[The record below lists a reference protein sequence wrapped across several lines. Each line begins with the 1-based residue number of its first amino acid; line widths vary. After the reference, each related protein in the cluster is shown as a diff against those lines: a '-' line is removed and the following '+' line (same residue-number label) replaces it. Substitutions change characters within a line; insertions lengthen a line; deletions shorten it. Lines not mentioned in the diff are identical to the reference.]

1 MNGQEFRLRSLRTV
15 RRDGTIQEVPDPDEA
30 LEILRHSTS
39 HLMALAVIELYPEVH
54 LGIGPPT
61 SEGFYYD
68 FEMPNRLSEDDLAKI
83 EERMEALRQEDI
95 AFEPEIVE
103 QEESL
108 AFFQGKGERLKAEL
122 VQDRTGQVLSH
133 FRLGQLEDF
142 CTGPHV
148 VSTSQLGAFKL
159 LSIAGSYWKG
169 DEHREQLQRI
179 YGTSFFTQEELEDYL
194 SRMEEAKKR
203 DHRRLGRELDLYS
216 IQDHVAPGLIFWHP
230 KGAKVRTLI
239 EEFLRI
245 EHEDRGY
252 SFVYTPHIAKSDLWK
267 TSGHYD
273 YFLENMYTLPVDEEE
288 YVLKPMNCPG
298 HILIYQSTK
307 RSYRELPVRLAE
319 FGTVYRY
326 EKSGTLHG
334 MLRVRGFTQDDAH
347 IFCHPDH
354 VFTEVIET
362 LNLAEHILQSF
373 GFDRQQVMLSVWDPN
388 DPKHYA
394 GAREDWERAESV
406 LLRALTEKG
415 WDYERHEGEA
425 AFYGPKIDI
434 NLIDAL
440 GRSWQLTTLQFDFNL
455 PARFNITYVGPD
467 SKEQH
472 VIMLHRA
479 LLGSMERFMGILVEH
494 YGGAFPLWLAPV
506 QALVLPVSEKHQA
519 YAEEVRDKLRLE
531 SLRVDVDLRNE
542 KLGYKIRS
550 AQVSKIPYM
559 LVVGDREVESGN
571 VSVRNRLEGDQ
582 GSMGLDSFA
591 TIVQDLIKKKAT
603 RA

>member
-1 MNGQEFRLRSLRTV
+1 MVPVRSLRTV
-15 RRDGTIQEVPDPDEA
+15 TRDGTIQEVPDPDEA
-30 LEILRHSTS
+30 LAILRHSTS

-68 FEMPNRLSEDDLAKI
+68 FEMPNRLSDDDLAKI
-83 EERMEALRQEDI
+83 EEKMEALRQQDI

-103 QEESL
+103 PQESL
-108 AFFQGKGERLKAEL
+108 AFFKEKGERLKAEL

-179 YGTSFFTQEELEDYL
+179 YGTSFFTQEELDDYL
-194 SRMEEAKKR
+194 SRMEEARKR
-203 DHRRLGRELDLYS
+203 DHRRLGRDLDLYS
-216 IQDHVAPGLIFWHP
+216 IQDQVAPGLIFWHP
-230 KGAKVRTLI
+230 KGAKVRALI

-273 YFLENMYTLPVDEEE
+273 YFLENMYTLPMDEEE

-354 VFTEVIET
+354 VFTEVLET
-362 LNLAEHILQSF
+362 LDLAEHILQSF
-373 GFDRQQVMLSVWDPN
+373 GFERQQVMLSVWDPN
-388 DPKHYA
+388 DPEHYA

-406 LLRALTEKG
+406 LLQALTEKG

-434 NLIDAL
+434 SLVDAL
-440 GRSWQLTTLQFDFNL
+440 GRSWQVTTLQFDFNL

-506 QALVLPVSEKHQA
+506 QAIVLPVSEKHQA
-519 YAEEVRDKLRLE
+519 YAEEVRDKLRSK
-531 SLRVDVDLRNE
+531 SLRVDADLRNE
-542 KLGYKIRS
+542 KLGYKIRA
-550 AQVSKIPYM
+550 AQVNKIPYM
-559 LVVGDREVESGN
+559 LIVGDREVESGK
-571 VSVRNRLEGDQ
+571 VSVRNRFEGDQ
-582 GSMGLDSFA
+582 GSTGLDSFA
-591 TIVQDLIKKKAT
+591 TMVQDLIREKAT
-603 RA
+603 RP

>member
-1 MNGQEFRLRSLRTV
+1 MG
-15 RRDGTIQEVPDPDEA
+15 
-30 LEILRHSTS
+30 ILRHSTS
-39 HLMALAVIELYPEVH
+39 HLLALAVIELYPEVH

-68 FEMPNRLSEDDLAKI
+68 FEMPHRLNDDDLARI
-83 EERMEALRQEDI
+83 EEKMEALRQQDI
-95 AFEPEIVE
+95 VFEPEIVE

-108 AFFQGKGERLKAEL
+108 AFFEGKGERLKAEL
-122 VQDRTGQVLSH
+122 VRDRTGQVLSH

-179 YGTSFFTQEELEDYL
+179 YGTSFFTQEELDDYL
-194 SRMEEAKKR
+194 SRMEEARKR
-203 DHRRLGRELDLYS
+203 DHRRLGRDLDLYS
-216 IQDHVAPGLIFWHP
+216 IQDQVAPGLIFWHP
-230 KGAKVRTLI
+230 KGAKVRAVI

-273 YFLENMYTLPVDEEE
+273 YFLEHMYTLPMNEEE

-354 VFTEVIET
+354 VFTEVVET
-362 LNLAEHILQSF
+362 LDLAEHILQSF
-373 GFDRQQVMLSVWDPN
+373 GFERQQVMLSVWDPN
-388 DPKHYA
+388 DPGHYA

-415 WDYERHEGEA
+415 WDYERREGEA

-434 NLIDAL
+434 SLIDAL
-440 GRSWQLTTLQFDFNL
+440 GRSWQVTTLQFDFNL

-479 LLGSMERFMGILVEH
+479 LLGSMERFVGILVEH
-494 YGGAFPLWLAPV
+494 YGGAFPIWLAPV

-531 SLRVDVDLRNE
+531 SLRVDADLRNE

-550 AQVSKIPYM
+550 AQVNKIPYM
-559 LVVGDREVESGN
+559 LIVGDREVEAGT

-582 GSMGLDSFA
+582 GSTGLDSFA
-591 TIVQDLIKKKAT
+591 TMVQDLIRKKAT
-603 RA
+603 RP

>member
-1 MNGQEFRLRSLRTV
+1 MVPVRSLRTV

-83 EERMEALRQEDI
+83 EETMEALRQEDI

-216 IQDHVAPGLIFWHP
+216 IQDQVAPGLIFWHP

-434 NLIDAL
+434 SLVDAL

-467 SKEQH
+467 SKEQR

-531 SLRVDVDLRNE
+531 SLRVDADLRNE

>member
-1 MNGQEFRLRSLRTV
+1 MVPVRSLRIV
-15 RRDGTIQEVPDPDEA
+15 ERDGTVQEVPNPDEA
-30 LEILRHSTS
+30 LGILRHSTS
-39 HLMALAVIELYPEVH
+39 HLMALAVTELYPEVH

-68 FEMPNRLSEDDLAKI
+68 FDMPHRLSDDDLAKI
-83 EERMEALRQEDI
+83 EEKMEALRQQDI

-108 AFFQGKGERLKAEL
+108 AFFQAKGERLKSEL

-133 FRLGQLEDF
+133 FRLGHLVDF

-179 YGTSFFTQEELEDYL
+179 YGTSFFTQEELDDYL
-194 SRMEEAKKR
+194 SRMEEARKR
-203 DHRRLGRELDLYS
+203 DHRRLGRDLDLYS
-216 IQDHVAPGLIFWHP
+216 IQDQVAPGLIFWHP
-230 KGAKVRTLI
+230 KGAKVRALI

-273 YFLENMYTLPVDEEE
+273 YFLENMYTLPMAEEE

-354 VFTEVIET
+354 VFTEVVET
-362 LNLAEHILQSF
+362 LDLAEHILQSF
-373 GFDRQQVMLSVWDPN
+373 GFERQEVMLSVWDPK
-388 DPKHYA
+388 DPGHYA
-394 GAREDWERAESV
+394 GVREDWERAESV

-434 NLIDAL
+434 SLVDAL
-440 GRSWQLTTLQFDFNL
+440 GRSWQVTTLQFDFNL

-494 YGGAFPLWLAPV
+494 YGGAFPIWLAPV

-531 SLRVDVDLRNE
+531 SLRVDADLRNE

-550 AQVSKIPYM
+550 AQINKIPYM
-559 LVVGDREVESGN
+559 LIVGDREVESGT

-582 GSMGLDSFA
+582 GSKGLDSF
-591 TIVQDLIKKKAT
+591 TTMVQDLIREKAT
-603 RA
+603 QP

>member
-1 MNGQEFRLRSLRTV
+1 VVPVRSLRTV
-15 RRDGTIQEVPDPDEA
+15 RRDGTIQEVPDPGEA
-30 LEILRHSTS
+30 LTILRHSTS
-39 HLMALAVIELYPEVH
+39 HLLALAVIELYPEVH

-68 FEMPNRLSEDDLAKI
+68 FEMSDRLAEDDLAKI
-83 EERMEALRQEDI
+83 EEKMEVLRQQDL

-103 QEESL
+103 QAKSL
-108 AFFQGKGERLKAEL
+108 AFFQGKRERLKAEL
-122 VQDRTGQVLSH
+122 VQDRAGEVLSH

-169 DEHREQLQRI
+169 DERREQLQRI
-179 YGTSFFTQEELEDYL
+179 YGTSFFTQEELDDYL
-194 SRMEEAKKR
+194 SRREEAKKR
-203 DHRRLGRELDLYS
+203 DHRRLGKDLDLYT

-230 KGAKVRTLI
+230 KGAKVRALI
-239 EEFLRI
+239 EEFLRT
-245 EHEDRGY
+245 EHEARGY

-273 YFLENMYTLPVDEEE
+273 YFLENMYTFPVDKQE

-354 VFTEVIET
+354 VFTEVVET

-373 GFDRQQVMLSVWDPN
+373 GFERQQVMLSVWDPN
-388 DPKHYA
+388 DPGHYA
-394 GAREDWERAESV
+394 GAPEDWERAESV

-434 NLIDAL
+434 SLIDAL
-440 GRSWQLTTLQFDFNL
+440 GRSWQVTTLQFDFNL
-455 PARFNITYVGPD
+455 PERFNITYVGPD
-467 SKEQH
+467 SKEQQ

-479 LLGSMERFMGILVEH
+479 LLGSMERFVGILIEH

-506 QALVLPVSEKHQA
+506 QALVLPVSERHQA

-531 SLRVDVDLRNE
+531 SLRVDADLRNE

-550 AQVSKIPYM
+550 AQVNKIPYM
-559 LVVGDREVESGN
+559 LIVGDREVELGT
-571 VSVRNRLEGDQ
+571 VSVRSRLGGDQ
-582 GSMGLDSFA
+582 GSSGLDSFVA
-591 TIVQDLIKKKAT
+591 MVQDLIREKAT
-603 RA
+603 QA